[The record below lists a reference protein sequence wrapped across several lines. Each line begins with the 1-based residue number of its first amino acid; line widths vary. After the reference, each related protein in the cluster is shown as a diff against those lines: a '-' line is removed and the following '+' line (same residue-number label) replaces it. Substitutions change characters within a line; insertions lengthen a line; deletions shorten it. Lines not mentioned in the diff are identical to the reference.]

1 MHANARPDH
10 ATNKCCP
17 HAGTVM
23 VLRHVSPLNHE
34 DWVAFL
40 EALKKGPSP
49 EKKRAIQAAMEKAKH
64 LTAPCEDC

>member
-1 MHANARPDH
+1 
-10 ATNKCCP
+10 
-17 HAGTVM
+17 M